1 MSVRSDYDSP
11 KGEAAQRLA
20 RLTYLFLAL
29 GIEQDENRMQA
40 WIAATTELTLDQ
52 LDLGC
57 RRLAR
62 EWKTGAPRPAHLI
75 AAVRERRPHEP
86 CGQREPEGGPW
97 VRLDDMARAMGLD
110 HLSQLA
116 DPKMT
121 HEEREL
127 CCERYE
133 QAMARGEV
141 RLYPVLPGAGE
152 RYR

>member
-1 MSVRSDYDSP
+1 MESAADSRAR
-11 KGEAAQRLA
+11 ETAE
-20 RLTYLFLAL
+20 RLTSVTRMFLAL
-29 GIEQDENRMQA
+29 GIEADKERLSA
-40 WIAATTELTLDQ
+40 WIEATHGLNTAQLELGARKLM
-52 LDLGC
+52 
-57 RRLAR
+57 R
-62 EWKTGAPRPAHLI
+62 EWRKGTPRPADLI
-75 AAVRERRPHEP
+75 AAVRERAAGEQIQESNAPS
-86 CGQREPEGGPW
+86 GPW

-116 DPKMT
+116 DPEMT
-121 HEEREL
+121 QEEREL